1 MTFLYFVHMV
11 DYIKTLD
18 PTQKIKFTME
28 ITEPG
33 NYLEFLDLKFKWENG
48 KMTVDAHSKAA
59 NSFTYV
65 LPITCYHNKGI
76 NNIPHGVA
84 LRLRRMCDSDEK
96 FKHCSEEYKN
106 YWIAWGYHPGLVEK
120 QFQKIEMTPRHECA
134 KLRAS
139 RTFVPYV
146 LHVPM
151 CLTCLRAFASYVP
164 LLLTCLHFL
173 RALRAF
179 NFSEAFI
186 FFMCLTCL
194 HFFTCLTCFHFLRAL
209 RAFNFSRALRT
220 FIFYVLL
227 SFYVYAN
234 KTHTNFN

>member
-1 MTFLYFVHMV
+1 MV

-48 KMTVDAHSKAA
+48 KITVGAHSKAA

-65 LPITCYHNKGI
+65 LPITCYPSKGI

-84 LRLRRMCDSDEK
+84 LRLRRMCDSDRK
-96 FKHCSEEYKN
+96 FKHWSEEYKN
-106 YWIAWGYHPGLVEK
+106 YLIAWDYHPGLVDK
-120 QFQKIEMTPRHECA
+120 QFQKVEMTSRHECA

-164 LLLTCLHFL
+164 SFFPVPYVPSFFTCLTCLQFFRSLHFFMCLTCLHFL

-179 NFSEAFI
+179 I
-186 FFMCLTCL
+186 
-194 HFFTCLTCFHFLRAL
+194 FLRTL

>member
-106 YWIAWGYHPGLVEK
+106 YWIAWDYHPGLVEK

-164 LLLTCLHFL
+164 
-173 RALRAF
+173 
-179 NFSEAFI
+179 S
-186 FFMCLTCL
+186 
-194 HFFTCLTCFHFLRAL
+194 FFTCLTCLQFFRSLHFFYVPYVPSFFYVPYVLSFFACLACLQFFTCLTYLHFLSA
-209 RAFNFSRALRT
+209 
-220 FIFYVLL
+220 FIFLCIC
-227 SFYVYAN
+227 
-234 KTHTNFN
+234 